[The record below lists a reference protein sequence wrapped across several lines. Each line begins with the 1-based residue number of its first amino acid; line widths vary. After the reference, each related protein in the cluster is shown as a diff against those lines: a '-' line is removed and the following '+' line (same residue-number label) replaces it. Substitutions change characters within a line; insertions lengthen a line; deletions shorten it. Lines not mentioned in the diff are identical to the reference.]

1 MTPRTRKLLL
11 RYGIAVDGVILAT
24 GIGLLFPQPWV
35 IALAFF
41 AATAVAW
48 WKSPSGGAIAFALSI
63 PVLLRAFS
71 SDAQAIVVSFYVVTC
86 ASMLFGPLVWES
98 WKTRRRDPARV
109 SASAERKERL
119 RVERAA
125 RARLKLE
132 RKPVEKR
139 AAIAR
144 PRSPKAR
151 YTVNLINQRIK
162 HNAPRA
168 SVAKQ
173 TNTVLER
180 RPRLLLVER
189 RRATAEAALP
199 NLSQR
204 GVEVEVVERWVD
216 AVDELFRFKPD
227 ALFID
232 SEHPEVDL
240 IRRTIVKQSPETPLI
255 FTGSTA
261 SAPFALHPF
270 RWLSRPYD
278 PAELERVARDAVAHP
293 EEVLAIR

>member
-1 MTPRTRKLLL
+1 MTPRTRQTVL
-11 RYGIAVDGVILAT
+11 RYGVAVDGVILAT
-24 GIGLLFPQPWV
+24 GIGLLFPQAWL
-35 IALAFF
+35 IAMAFF
-41 AATAVAW
+41 AATAVAQ
-48 WKSPSGGAIAFALSI
+48 WKAPSGGVVAFVLSI
-63 PVLLRAFS
+63 PILLRAFS
-71 SDAQAIVVSFYVVTC
+71 DDAQTIVVFFYVLACV
-86 ASMLFGPLVWES
+86 SMLFGPLVWES

-109 SASAERKERL
+109 SAHAERKERL

-125 RARLKLE
+125 RVRVKLE

-139 AAIAR
+139 AASAR

-151 YTVNLINQRIK
+151 YTVNLINQRVK

-168 SVAKQ
+168 AVSRQ

-216 AVDELFRFKPD
+216 AVDELVRFKPD

-232 SEHPEVDL
+232 SEHPEADL
-240 IRRTIVKQSPETPLI
+240 IRRTIVKQSPATPLI

-293 EEVLAIR
+293 AEVLALR

>member
-1 MTPRTRKLLL
+1 MTPRTRQAVL
-11 RYGIAVDGVILAT
+11 RYGVAVDGVILAT
-24 GIGLLFPQPWV
+24 GVGLLLPQPWV
-35 IALAFF
+35 IAIAFF
-41 AATAVAW
+41 TATAVAQ
-48 WKSPSGGAIAFALSI
+48 WKTASGGAVAFLLSI

-71 SDAQAIVVSFYVVTC
+71 GDAQTIVVFFYVLAC

-109 SASAERKERL
+109 SARAERKERV
-119 RVERAA
+119 RVEQAA
-125 RARLKLE
+125 RARVKLE
-132 RKPVEKR
+132 RKSVPKR
-139 AAIAR
+139 ATPAV

-151 YTVNLINQRIK
+151 YTVNLINQRVR

-173 TNTVLER
+173 MSAVLER

-189 RRATAEAALP
+189 RRATADAAVP

-232 SEHPEVDL
+232 SEHPEADL
-240 IRRTIVKQSPETPLI
+240 IRRTIVKQSPCTPLI

-261 SAPFALHPF
+261 SAPFSLHPF

-293 EEVLAIR
+293 EEALALQ